1 MTDTEAEKVRELR
14 CALDMTQGEF
24 ALAIGMQRENVSAVE
39 NGRKP
44 LPGGYD
50 RRVEIATGLGFTAE
64 RLAAYLDGQ
73 IGLRTLLRERR
84 AP

>member
-1 MTDTEAEKVRELR
+1 MAETEGDRVRELR

-24 ALAIGMQRENVSAVE
+24 ATAVNMARENVSAVE
-39 NGRKP
+39 QGRRP
-44 LPGGYD
+44 LPTGYD

-73 IGLRTLLRERR
+73 IALRTLLRERR
-84 AP
+84 P